1 MIGGPA
7 EGQNMSGYLKEKL
20 YQALLSLVG
29 SGELDARLTY
39 AASALVVLQD
49 RDVPPEYREKLPRIR
64 FRLFTTPLSSEKSFM
79 PRQISE
85 EGAKAVAHDILGLFT
100 AVMGGL

>member
-1 MIGGPA
+1 
-7 EGQNMSGYLKEKL
+7 MSGYLKEKL
-20 YQALLSLVG
+20 YQAILSLVG
-29 SGELDARLTY
+29 AGELDSRLTF

-49 RDVPPEYREKLPRIR
+49 RDVPPEYREKLAAIR
-64 FRLFTTPLSSEKSFM
+64 SRLFTTPLSSDKSYM

-85 EGAKAVAHDILGLFT
+85 EDARALAHEILGLFT